1 MFDLNS
7 LKPNRP
13 KEKSS
18 TLKKKILC
26 ILEGEF
32 ELKYIVKIF
41 KLYGYEADC
50 LTLSED
56 LIKVA
61 WCDKV
66 AKNINIVYKK
76 GSLCKFDGG
85 GTCKGSPV
93 PTPAIKAFEMYA
105 KDLSIFDSIL
115 VFFDGDE
122 DKDNEVE
129 NYFID
134 TFKALELTNFLFVSL
149 PCFESTLIDFC
160 TCEKCRINIENIAEE
175 KYPCDK
181 YKNNFSKLECFNG
194 AKNLVSKISIHQIDT
209 LKEKTSKLND
219 VNDIVEKFMREKER
233 VGE

>member
-1 MFDLNS
+1 MLDLNI

-13 KEKSS
+13 KEEKNSI
-18 TLKKKILC
+18 LQKKILC

-32 ELKYIVKIF
+32 ELRYIIEVF
-41 KLYGYEADC
+41 RLYGYEKDC
-50 LTLSED
+50 FELSEK

-85 GTCKGSPV
+85 GTCKGSAV

-115 VFFDGDE
+115 VFFDGDR
-122 DKDNEVE
+122 DKNNEVE

-134 TFKALELTNFLFVSL
+134 KFKTLGITNFLLVSM

-160 TCEKCRINIENIAEE
+160 TCGKCREVMNHIEEE
-175 KYPCDK
+175 RLPCKK
-181 YKNNFSKLECFNG
+181 YKDNFSKLECFEG
-194 AKNLVSKISIHQIDT
+194 AKHLVDNLTINKIDT
-209 LKEKTSKLND
+209 LKEKTSKLNS
-219 VNDIVEKFMREKER
+219 VNTIIKNYLGKSC
-233 VGE
+233 